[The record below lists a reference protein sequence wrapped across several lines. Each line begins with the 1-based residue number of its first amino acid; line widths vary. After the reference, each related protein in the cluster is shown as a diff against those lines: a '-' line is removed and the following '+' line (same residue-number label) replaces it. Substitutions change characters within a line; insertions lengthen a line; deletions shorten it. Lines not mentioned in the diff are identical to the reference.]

1 MKFILSLAIVFVFV
15 PTAFAAA
22 AEPSYDTM
30 LSQLKSMQAQLT
42 NIQMKN
48 MAQVLGVSTNNLFQV
63 TSNNNLIAQSY
74 VPVTKK
80 LASDWCGDMV
90 AMDSFKNTAL
100 VCTFEGNTICKK

>member
-1 MKFILSLAIVFVFV
+1 MKLILSLAIMLAFA
-15 PTAFAAA
+15 PAAFAAA

-42 NIQMKN
+42 NIQMNN

-63 TSNNNLIAQSY
+63 TSNNNVIAQSY

-80 LASDWCGDMV
+80 LATDWCSDIV
-90 AMDSFKNTAL
+90 TMDSFKNTAL
-100 VCTFEGNTICKK
+100 VCTFEGNTIFKK